1 MKKINLIIAM
11 ALGLLML
18 LSVHGIASDDPFF
31 EYWQNQQRQQ
41 RGQREKVIHFI
52 TVDSNG
58 STVRIQ
64 CGDEIQLRLQE
75 NETTGYSWHFDE
87 LGFEI
92 VSERQEKINNLIG
105 SPTMHIWIF
114 RPWSLAENVIKM
126 SYYRTWEG
134 KRLDSQRFEVKIA
147 VDCAFR
153 YKLNMKE
160 IVK

>member
-1 MKKINLIIAM
+1 MKKINLILAM
-11 ALGLLML
+11 ALGLFML
-18 LSVHGIASDDPFF
+18 LSVRGIASDDPFY

-41 RGQREKVIHFI
+41 RYQREKVIHLI
-52 TVDSNG
+52 TIDSNG

-64 CGDEIQLRLQE
+64 CGDEIQLKLQE

-92 VSERQEKINNLIG
+92 VSDSQEKMNNLIG

-114 RPWSLAENVIKM
+114 RPGSLAEKVIKM

-134 KRLDSQRFEVKIA
+134 KRPDSQLFEVKIVA
-147 VDCAFR
+147 DCTFR
-153 YKLNMKE
+153 
-160 IVK
+160 